1 MKRTVTA
8 SGSQSAKRSKSS
20 SSGSSGTKVP
30 RGIKLNEINITRVIG
45 TQIPIQGNAGW
56 LVAATNSTTLGV
68 AYGLQGVTFFSS
80 GITYSTVAMPGIADI
95 QAMFEKAMIV
105 KVTVEMTGRAA
116 EVNANPGS
124 APNSTAVA
132 RGWIANDYNDFGT
145 LTVDQTQQQSGCKTF
160 LLSEGKKF
168 KWTLRPMYQ
177 RQIYNSVAAAAYEPA
192 RGYLSTG
199 YDVPHY
205 GTRISLETDE
215 IGWQTV
221 YFSVRYHIKLQGV
234 K

>member
-1 MKRTVTA
+1 MKRTVTYPA
-8 SGSQSAKRSKSS
+8 RGSAKKSKSS
-20 SSGSSGTKVP
+20 SHTSVASRVP
-30 RGIKLNEINITRVIG
+30 RGVKLNDIKVQRVIA

-56 LVAATNSTTLGV
+56 LISATNNSTLGV
-68 AYGLQGVTFFSS
+68 AYGSQGVTFFVS

-95 QAMFEKAMIV
+95 QGMFEKCMID
-105 KVTVEMTGRAA
+105 KVEIEMTGRAA
-116 EVNANPGS
+116 ENPANPGS

-145 LTVDQTQQQSGCKTF
+145 LTVDQTQQQVGCKTF
-160 LLSEGKKF
+160 YLSEGKKF
-168 KWTLRPMYQ
+168 KWSVKPMYQ
-177 RQIYNSVAAAAYEPA
+177 RQIYNSIASAAYEPA

-205 GTRISLETDE
+205 GTRISLELDE

-221 YFSVRYHIKLQGV
+221 YFSVKYYMRLSGV